1 MLNADIDD
9 RLAGSYAYTNMMAV
23 ATSGWLMLKQLRAAQ
38 TEIADG
44 DTSAFLRAKVAA
56 CRYYLDVMVPEA
68 MAFKGS
74 AMVGAELLYAIDA
87 EELAA

>member
-1 MLNADIDD
+1 MSPSGISGASECEHYGV
-9 RLAGSYAYTNMMAV
+9 RAV
-23 ATSGWLMLKQLRAAQ
+23 VNLLCVHVACDPSQMDA
-38 TEIADG
+38 
-44 DTSAFLRAKVAA
+44 LRAKVAA

>member
-1 MLNADIDD
+1 
-9 RLAGSYAYTNMMAV
+9 
-23 ATSGWLMLKQLRAAQ
+23 
-38 TEIADG
+38 
-44 DTSAFLRAKVAA
+44 
-56 CRYYLDVMVPEA
+56 MVPEA